1 MKRCLESNGK
11 KRLQDESDE
20 QDICDDC
27 CCDRDFPEL
36 SNFKMIG
43 KFEGKIKF
51 FNGNFEFDGKF
62 DGTVESNQNEVL
74 PEGEECNSEE
84 LESAKKKLLGSS
96 DQLPHSSKEEEEE
109 EALSVASDDS
119 SEEEKPNKKHYDA
132 AKLQN
137 PPTAEDCKT
146 Q

>member
-1 MKRCLESNGK
+1 MKRCLENNGK

-20 QDICDDC
+20 QDACDDGC
-27 CCDRDFPEL
+27 CGRDFPEL

-43 KFEGKIKF
+43 KFDGKIKF

-62 DGTVESNQNEVL
+62 DGTVESNQNDVL
-74 PEGEECNSEE
+74 PEGEEFGSEE
-84 LESAKKKLLGSS
+84 LESAKKKLLGTS
-96 DQLPHSSKEEEEE
+96 DVLQSNSKEE
-109 EALSVASDDS
+109 EALSVASDDES
-119 SEEEKPNKKHYDA
+119 EEEEKPNKKHYDA